1 MKCGKCG
8 NEIPSQSR
16 FCLACGEPVS
26 TGSSETPARP
36 IPKRRLGLFAAIAGL
51 CLVGAAVLLA
61 FIVHGSK
68 VTQATPVPNP
78 QQTRVLNAPAPP
90 NGPHPNVLQ
99 TDVQKPPLDL
109 KKEEKPQPP
118 PEVVA
123 YLEHLKRVDAAREA
137 LQQREKAAL
146 YGYLWRVPA
155 DKANMAKEMMDA
167 LEKAEGPLPK
177 DIGKLPE
184 ATKLSPRLNR
194 EWQQLAQRFLAVQ
207 APDACA
213 ALAGKYYD
221 ALRNVIQWCSK
232 LNDSIDNQDQ
242 NVFNWLGQSTD
253 IDDKLDASD
262 QELTNVCTRFGIEK
276 AFTIKSDRGQG
287 GGVLQFPGL

>member
-123 YLEHLKRVDAAREA
+123 YLAHLKRVEDARLA
-137 LQQREKAAL
+137 LQERHIRILTAMLAQAWAEPLQKMLDLTDPEARDDELTKS
-146 YGYLWRVPA
+146 G
-155 DKANMAKEMMDA
+155 ANLKKEMSN
-167 LEKAEGPLPK
+167 L
-177 DIGKLPE
+177 
-184 ATKLSPRLNR
+184 TR
-194 EWQQLAQRFLAVQ
+194 EWQQLSAYFLSVQ
-207 APDACA
+207 PPPQCQ

-221 ALRNVIQWCSK
+221 ALRDVISYIGK
-232 LNDSIDNQDQ
+232 LQTYFANQDL
-242 NVFNWLGQSTD
+242 NAMSMRGQSRP
-253 IDDKLDASD
+253 IDEKLLAAD
-262 QELTNVCTRFGIEK
+262 QELAKVCRENNVEK
-276 AFTIKSDRGQG
+276 TFSIHADIAQTP
-287 GGVLQFPGL
+287 VLGF